1 MRGWYYMEHQF
12 GCCLWFDGQLDEAA
26 NFYSTVFE
34 DSKILDKTHFIT
46 DEHGE
51 IGDLLTITL
60 ELAGHEFLLLNG
72 GDTFKPTPAISY
84 VVNCENKDQL
94 HQVWDQLNQDGETLM
109 PLTDYPEL
117 GMFGWTNDR
126 FGFSWQVRLG
136 DSLQTI
142 VPCIMFANDNYG
154 LAQAAIDEWIAAFGG
169 KQNFVIKGKDDRL
182 RAAGF
187 QLRGHDLIIMDSPE
201 KHDFKFTMGNS
212 FYFYLKDQ
220 TDIDQV
226 WEAITKEG
234 KEWPCGWMEDLY
246 GVYWQTANQQLL
258 DWTNDP
264 DTEKAQRATQ
274 EMYKMKKID
283 LAQIKQAH
291 DGIK

>member
-1 MRGWYYMEHQF
+1 MEQQF
-12 GCCLWFDGQLDEAA
+12 GCCLWFDGHLDEAA
-26 NFYSTVFE
+26 NFYTTIFE
-34 DSKILDKTHFIT
+34 DSKKVNETHFIT
-46 DEHGE
+46 NEHGE

-60 ELAGHEFLLLNG
+60 ELAGCEFLLLNG

-84 VVNCENKDQL
+84 VVNCENEN
-94 HQVWDQLNQDGETLM
+94 QLNQVWEQLNQEGETLM

-117 GMFGWTNDR
+117 GKFGWTNDR

-142 VPCIMFANDNYG
+142 IPCIMFANNNYG

-226 WEAITKEG
+226 WEAITKDG
-234 KEWPCGWMEDLY
+234 KEWPCGWMEDRY

-264 DTEKAQRATQ
+264 DIEKAQRATQ
-274 EMYKMKKID
+274 EMYKMKKIN
-283 LAQIKQAH
+283 LAQIKRAY

>member
-12 GCCLWFDGQLDEAA
+12 GCCLWFDGQLDQAA
-26 NFYSTVFE
+26 DFYSTVFE
-34 DSKILDKTHFIT
+34 DSKILDETHFIT

-60 ELAGHEFLLLNG
+60 ELAGCEFLLLNG
-72 GDTFKPTPAISY
+72 GDAFKPTPAVSY

-154 LAQAAIDEWIAAFGG
+154 LAQAAIDEWITAFGG

-201 KHDFKFTMGNS
+201 KHDFEFTMGNS

-226 WEAITKEG
+226 WEDITKEG
-234 KEWPCGWMEDLY
+234 KEWPCGWMEDRY